1 MKTRLFT
8 GVCGAACLALV
19 SLPAMARDSA
29 AAQRQNA
36 QVETRQAWPPETL
49 TGTISMVDTSQHIL
63 VVKDHSGVPFD
74 IVVGRSTR
82 IESGNQRLTLSTLSP
97 DINKPVTVRYV
108 PEGRG
113 DIARTVNLNG

>member
-1 MKTRLFT
+1 MKTRLFA
-8 GVCGAACLALV
+8 GLCGAACLALV

-29 AAQRQNA
+29 AQNRNGQAEARQ
-36 QVETRQAWPPETL
+36 TWPSETL
-49 TGTISMVDTSQHIL
+49 TGTISMVDPSQHIL
-63 VVKDHSGVPFD
+63 VVKDDNGVPFD

-82 IESGNQRLTLSTLSP
+82 IESGHQRLTLSELSP
-97 DINKPVTVRYV
+97 DINKSVTVRYV